1 MAKGVGSFGVRAA
14 RFAAA
19 CSIFVLATSGVSAQT
34 LRSLLPGETAPV
46 PRAPIP
52 DVPGSAGP
60 IPITPSSPGASLPSP
75 GGGVA
80 PPPPAAA
87 APPVTPP
94 AGAAPMVPPGQVALA
109 VSARFG
115 RDPPAVTGALVWRV
129 YNEKPDANGG
139 FKLIR

>member
-1 MAKGVGSFGVRAA
+1 MAKGVGSFGERAA
-14 RFAAA
+14 RVAAA
-19 CSIFVLATSGVSAQT
+19 CFIFAFAAGGGSAQT
-34 LRSLLPGETAPV
+34 LRSLMPGETAPI
-46 PRAPIP
+46 PPADIPNIPAPASPAPI
-52 DVPGSAGP
+52 A
-60 IPITPSSPGASLPSP
+60 PSSPGASLTSP
-75 GGGVA
+75 RGGVA

-94 AGAAPMVPPGQVALA
+94 APAAPMVPPGQVALA

-139 FKLIR
+139 FKL